1 MQIKCISDADQECQI
16 KGADIVFVMDVSGS
30 IGESHFKRMKNLAI
44 DVINSFEIGLDRT
57 RVGWISFN
65 ENAWVSFHLNVY
77 SNKASLMSAIHGIP
91 YEKGYTAIGR
101 GLETL
106 RTQGFNGGR
115 NSFDIPEVA
124 IVVTDG
130 QTNTG
135 IPTSTA
141 AERLRRDMD
150 RNVNV
155 FAVGVGPGVNNAEL
169 AAVASAGIEDV
180 QSHMHHIDNFNQL
193 STIQRLIR
201 ARTCFGK
208 SCKTNPWCGIIALWF
223 TAYRCYVFQSSNLY
237 SKTE

>member
-1 MQIKCISDADQECQI
+1 
-16 KGADIVFVMDVSGS
+16 
-30 IGESHFKRMKNLAI
+30 MKNLAI
-44 DVINSFEIGLDRT
+44 DVISSFEIGLDRT

-77 SNKASLMSAIHGIP
+77 SNKASLIRAIHRIP
-91 YEKGYTAIGR
+91 YEKGWTAIGR

-130 QTNTG
+130 HTNRG
-135 IPTSTA
+135 LEIPTATA

-155 FAVGVGPGVNNAEL
+155 FAVGVGQEVNTTEL

-180 QSHMHHIDNFNQL
+180 QSHMHHIDNFDQL
-193 STIQRLIR
+193 RTIQRLIR

-208 SCKTNPWCGIIALWF
+208 SCKTNPWCGVIALWF
-223 TAYRCYVFQSSNLY
+223 TAYRCNVFQSSNLY
-237 SKTE
+237 SKTEQSRVDNTKRSDYTRCY